1 MAIIKNA
8 KTYGFGFNVTA
19 SGPIDSRMRVNYL
32 TDLTTV

>member
-8 KTYGFGFNVTA
+8 LTYGFGFNVTA
-19 SGPIDSRMRVNYL
+19 AGPVDSRMRVNSL